1 MFSTAFELSVFFCL
15 VCMYVCVCVHMFFL
29 NMEFVLSC
37 LEEKTWNKKDFRGKI
52 FKNHYTNTYITTII
66 TLIIYI
72 CTTTIQTKI
81 YKNIVLTPQSS
92 VSPFSPYTLP
102 RGNYSDSCHHRL
114 IFSCS

>member
-37 LEEKTWNKKDFRGKI
+37 LEEKTWNKKDFKGKI
-52 FKNHYTNTYITTII
+52 LKNHYTNTYITTII

-81 YKNIVLTPQSS
+81 YKNIVLTPQEVLLCPHS
-92 VSPFSPYTLP
+92 VHTPCPEATILT
-102 RGNYSDSCHHRL
+102 RVTID
-114 IFSCS
+114 